1 MMFRDSDS
9 SCGGSAVRG
18 ADLSGIPEVL
28 RRSCFFKNICCYSG
42 WNDSAYLYGNLAIS
56 TNIVIS
62 LGMVGALSIVRFRTA
77 IKNPMDLLYLF
88 WAIIR
93 DYGRSRYVCH

>member
-1 MMFRDSDS
+1 MSVKDMIKKSVLESGAFTNYHS

-42 WNDSAYLYGNLAIS
+42 WNDSAYLYGNLGYQYQCGNF
-56 TNIVIS
+56 T
-62 LGMVGALSIVRFRTA
+62 
-77 IKNPMDLLYLF
+77 
-88 WAIIR
+88 W
-93 DYGRSRYVCH
+93 YGRSVVHCPFSYSN

>member
-1 MMFRDSDS
+1 MSVKDMIKKSVLESGAFTNSHS

-42 WNDSAYLYGNLAIS
+42 WNDSAYLYGNLGYQYQCGNF
-56 TNIVIS
+56 T
-62 LGMVGALSIVRFRTA
+62 
-77 IKNPMDLLYLF
+77 
-88 WAIIR
+88 W
-93 DYGRSRYVCH
+93 YGRSVVHCPFSYSN